1 MATELSLEPPSLEPP
16 SLNLQHLYQQDF
28 VQWLELTLET
38 LRSQHYDQVDWQN
51 LLEEIEAMGKRERK
65 SVRSNLTVLLLHLLK
80 WQFQPD
86 RRSASW
92 QSSIVE
98 HRQRLE
104 DDLEDSPSLSG
115 YLLESLPKAYQNAR
129 QRAAA
134 ETGLSIATFPE
145 TCPYAIEQL
154 LQMEFLPT

>member
-1 MATELSLEPPSLEPP
+1 MVTQPSLEQP
-16 SLNLQHLYQQDF
+16 SLDLSCLYQQDF
-28 VQWLELTLET
+28 VRWIEVTLET
-38 LRSQHYDQVDWQN
+38 LRSQHYNQVDWPHV
-51 LLEEIEAMGKRERK
+51 LEEIEAMGKRERK

-104 DDLEDSPSLSG
+104 DDLEDSPSLRG
-115 YLLESLPKAYQNAR
+115 YLLENLPKAYHNAC
-129 QRAAA
+129 QRVAI
-134 ETGLSIATFPE
+134 ETGLPIATFPE
-145 TCPYAIEQL
+145 TCPYAIERL
-154 LQMEFLPT
+154 LEMEFLPS